1 MDDVSAELRQKI
13 IEYLASVDKS
23 KNREVARQLGED
35 KKLVDKAIGELAKEG
50 KIEYLYLNG
59 SFIKLMDK

>member
-1 MDDVSAELRQKI
+1 MADVSAELRQKI

-59 SFIKLMDK
+59 SFIKLIDK

>member
-1 MDDVSAELRQKI
+1 MGDVSAELRQKI

-59 SFIKLMDK
+59 SFIKLIDK

>member
-1 MDDVSAELRQKI
+1 MGDVSTELRQKI

-23 KNREVARQLGED
+23 KNREVAKQLGEN

-59 SFIKLMDK
+59 SFIKLIDK